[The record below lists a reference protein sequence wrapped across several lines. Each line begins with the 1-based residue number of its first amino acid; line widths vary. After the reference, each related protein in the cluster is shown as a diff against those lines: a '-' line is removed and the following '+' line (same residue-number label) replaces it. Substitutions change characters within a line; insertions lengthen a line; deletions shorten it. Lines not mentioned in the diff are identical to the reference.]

1 MGVSERDYMRRPD
14 GDVLP
19 YVCVPASATAVRRR
33 CRPGDWDG
41 AYVTWGFG
49 IACTIVS
56 VVWYLAGETFYL
68 PSPAT
73 LDEAQARVRLIG
85 ALLELKDLI
94 STHFCVS
101 PQLVEQGDYYRVAL
115 YALLHYGNLSAVV
128 GIASVVGFGLA
139 LEVGGWVWYRMLILT
154 VVSIG
159 SAYLAMCIAEVHWP
173 LCGSWGVSCAFA
185 SALAVQPREGVGGSW
200 ILKLCSAG
208 FVTACVLGMP
218 KHLSGEYSCSAP
230 AIGGAVSGVLMGLL
244 GRWRDWCN

>member
-14 GDVLP
+14 GDVPP
-19 YVCVPASATAVRRR
+19 YVCVPPSATAVRRR

-94 STHFCVS
+94 STHLSVDAETCVTHFLEQTLLRS
-101 PQLVEQGDYYRVAL
+101 PGSTSIACTFVP
-115 YALLHYGNLSAVV
+115 V
-128 GIASVVGFGLA
+128 GPS
-139 LEVGGWVWYRMLILT
+139 
-154 VVSIG
+154 
-159 SAYLAMCIAEVHWP
+159 
-173 LCGSWGVSCAFA
+173 
-185 SALAVQPREGVGGSW
+185 
-200 ILKLCSAG
+200 
-208 FVTACVLGMP
+208 
-218 KHLSGEYSCSAP
+218 
-230 AIGGAVSGVLMGLL
+230 
-244 GRWRDWCN
+244 